1 MIMVVVGMAVMA
13 VVVARVVEIV
23 LMAVVIEHSSYYTVP
38 KLRHVKRWNKSAAAS
53 SP

>member
-38 KLRHVKRWNKSAAAS
+38 KLGHVKCWNRSATAC
-53 SP
+53 PL

>member
-23 LMAVVIEHSSYYTVP
+23 LMTVVIEHSSDYTVP
-38 KLRHVKRWNKSAAAS
+38 KLGHARRWNKSATVCLL
-53 SP
+53 

>member
-23 LMAVVIEHSSYYTVP
+23 LMTVVIEHSSYYKVP
-38 KLRHVKRWNKSAAAS
+38 KLGHVRCWNKSATAC
-53 SP
+53 PL